1 MQKPLLSTSPRLGCA
16 VGNVKPL
23 RFGGLARA
31 LWMTALVAVVFEP
44 AARAEE
50 PSFDGAW
57 SMSAITESFVVQQW
71 GAPCGPP
78 PVSGVMLQPD
88 AVTLGEERGELSIA
102 RAPGQRT
109 LRTDG
114 CLDPMPTLA
123 RETHSRDPRS
133 WRTRCATPP
142 SDPRHAVVNTAY
154 FVAPGDDAISV
165 AETGRYE
172 FTIGEGRCVADVKR
186 SAILSR
192 APGGGPS
199 PADSAAGQG
208 KPASPSAAKVDCAS
222 PGDPARLEVR
232 PSRKLVRLGQTFAF
246 QGVVVD
252 TNGCATGTPIA
263 WTVGPVT
270 FRDGQP
276 HAGRPTI
283 DGLGRLTVPAGDV
296 SDATFDV
303 VAMAAGRSAHASVE
317 ATTAANYEA
326 LLEQSGLDARG
337 ERVEPAVAVF
347 ATSSIGASRS
357 RAEDGASRRR
367 TTFIAVV
374 ALLSLLLAA
383 VAVVGARRARNARRA
398 ERDAQERHAQKMRDY
413 ERKKQEREQQYAEQ
427 MRAHV
432 QSVAIAQQQAAAAAA
447 RGFQAGPSFC
457 PSCRRE
463 FDRGGGFCPFDAN
476 RLVTISG
483 HEDLLAGPAG
493 GVCPTCK
500 RGFNPGVRVCPH
512 DGEEL
517 VPPVV
522 AETVRVSLPPA
533 RGKICPTCG
542 GHFDGNAA
550 FCGKDG
556 TQLVLL
562 N

>member
-1 MQKPLLSTSPRLGCA
+1 
-16 VGNVKPL
+16 
-23 RFGGLARA
+23 
-31 LWMTALVAVVFEP
+31 
-44 AARAEE
+44 
-50 PSFDGAW
+50 
-57 SMSAITESFVVQQW
+57 
-71 GAPCGPP
+71 
-78 PVSGVMLQPD
+78 
-88 AVTLGEERGELSIA
+88 
-102 RAPGQRT
+102 
-109 LRTDG
+109 
-114 CLDPMPTLA
+114 
-123 RETHSRDPRS
+123 
-133 WRTRCATPP
+133 
-142 SDPRHAVVNTAY
+142 VNTIY

-172 FTIGEGRCVADVKR
+172 FTIGDGRCIADVKR

-192 APGGGPS
+192 SPSGGASPAVSAAPAKAPAPS
-199 PADSAAGQG
+199 PSRI
-208 KPASPSAAKVDCAS
+208 DCSS

-232 PSRKLVRLGQTFAF
+232 PSRKLIRLGETFAF

-252 TNGCATGTPIA
+252 ANGCATGTPIA
-263 WTVGPVT
+263 WTVGAVT

-276 HAGRPTI
+276 RAGRPTV
-283 DGLGRLTVPAGDV
+283 DGLGRLAVPADDF

-303 VAMAAGRSAHASVE
+303 VATAGGRGARASVE
-317 ATTAANYEA
+317 ATTASNFEA
-326 LLEQSGLDARG
+326 LLVQSGLDARG
-337 ERVEPAVAVF
+337 ERVEPSVAVF
-347 ATSSIGASRS
+347 ATSSIGATRS

-374 ALLSLLLAA
+374 AVLSLFLAA

-413 ERKKQEREQQYAEQ
+413 ERKKQEREQQHAEQ

-447 RGFQAGPSFC
+447 RGIDAGPSFC

-476 RLVTISG
+476 RLVAIAG

-522 AETVRVSLPPA
+522 AETVRVSAPPP